1 MKDSTA
7 LGLLDGMLAEGSE
20 YTLYPVVNAQNLSMV
35 NFPVFAD
42 ENNEEMQKLYSQPM
56 TGIARDIMWS
66 SLISIVE
73 KSGRKMTCFI
83 QPQADYEDSIEPD
96 AQNLKFYLQHPP
108 CRRKERKQHR
118 KGLRLQG
125 QELQLQVRS

>member
-1 MKDSTA
+1 
-7 LGLLDGMLAEGSE
+7 
-20 YTLYPVVNAQNLSMV
+20 MV

-96 AQNLKFYLQHPP
+96 AQNLKFYLQQMQDFL
-108 CRRKERKQHR
+108 CSIRI
-118 KGLRLQG
+118 
-125 QELQLQVRS
+125 QLLLKKN